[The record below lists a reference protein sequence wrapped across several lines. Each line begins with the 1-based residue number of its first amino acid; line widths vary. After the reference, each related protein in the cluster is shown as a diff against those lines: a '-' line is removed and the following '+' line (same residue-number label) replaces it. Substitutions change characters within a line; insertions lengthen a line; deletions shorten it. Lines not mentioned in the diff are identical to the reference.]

1 MKKKIKGKANPRFG
15 DSVFVKADKAVAEL
29 EARGFT
35 IVEVRGA
42 EGTDWSDSAFT
53 SFINSIKEGLG
64 MTPTHDIVITII
76 YK

>member
-42 EGTDWSDSAFT
+42 EGTDWSDSILT
-53 SFINSIKEGLG
+53 KIMNVIRE
-64 MTPTHDIVITII
+64 MWNQPVYHDIVITII